1 MSVSANIGAIWAWS
15 SQETAATGE
24 SRTVVE
30 LLVAVADE
38 LDPPRSLSPTSART
52 WQQCELRY
60 ALSYLYGWQE
70 GATLPQVV
78 GNTVHRAVELLYGL
92 DPSQRRRDVAG
103 QLLRVALAEETG
115 RDEVAAL
122 VERRED
128 LAGQVTSAGEDALE
142 GLFVLEDPARITVD
156 PEGLEVRVV
165 AELYGVP
172 VRGRIDRLYDASG
185 AYVVADYKSGRV
197 PRPAYTATAF
207 FGLWT
212 YAAALAASDPDRV
225 LPDRV
230 ELLYL
235 VGRERLARPVVR
247 AVALHHARDLARI
260 WRQILSAVQRAA
272 VTARTSLLCDWCAF
286 SSVCPARTK
295 APLPG
300 VGSDEH
306 AALVGALGL
315 HRRDRSSVA
324 KTLERAESPG
334 EHDDPES
341 AR

>member
-103 QLLRVALAEETG
+103 QLLRVAGRGDGPGRRGGTGGTAGELAE
-115 RDEVAAL
+115 
-122 VERRED
+122 
-128 LAGQVTSAGEDALE
+128 QVTSAGEDALD

-156 PEGLEVRVV
+156 PKGLEVRVV

-172 VRGRIDRLYDASG
+172 VRGRIDRIYDASG
-185 AYVVADYKSGRV
+185 APRS
-197 PRPAYTATAF
+197 RPARACSATGAPS
-207 FGLWT
+207 
-212 YAAALAASDPDRV
+212 AASV
-225 LPDRV
+225 
-230 ELLYL
+230 
-235 VGRERLARPVVR
+235 RLGQRCRCLGSAATSTPPSSVR
-247 AVALHHARDLARI
+247 SGFVAGTAPSWPIPWSGPRHPE
-260 WRQILSAVQRAA
+260 SG
-272 VTARTSLLCDWCAF
+272 TARSRRGDAIRTTPVDDR
-286 SSVCPARTK
+286 AR
-295 APLPG
+295 
-300 VGSDEH
+300 
-306 AALVGALGL
+306 
-315 HRRDRSSVA
+315 
-324 KTLERAESPG
+324 
-334 EHDDPES
+334 
-341 AR
+341 

>member
-1 MSVSANIGAIWAWS
+1 MSVSASIGAIRAWS

-24 SRTVVE
+24 SRAVVE

-92 DPSQRRRDVAG
+92 DPSQRRRDVAS
-103 QLLRVALAEETG
+103 QLLRGALADETG

-122 VERRED
+122 VERHAD
-128 LAGQVTSAGEDALE
+128 LAGQVTSAGEDALD

-247 AVALHHARDLARI
+247 GRSPSCPRPGEDLASDPERGPA
-260 WRQILSAVQRAA
+260 RRGHGPHEPALRLVCLQQRLPRPDKG
-272 VTARTSLLCDWCAF
+272 VTASSRQRRARRPRRCA
-286 SSVCPARTK
+286 R
-295 APLPG
+295 APPPRPLQRGQDAGAGG
-300 VGSDEH
+300 VT
-306 AALVGALGL
+306 
-315 HRRDRSSVA
+315 RRA
-324 KTLERAESPG
+324 
-334 EHDDPES
+334 
-341 AR
+341 

>member
-1 MSVSANIGAIWAWS
+1 
-15 SQETAATGE
+15 
-24 SRTVVE
+24 VV
-30 LLVAVADE
+30 VADE
-38 LDPPRSLSPTSART
+38 LDPTDAVAHQRPHLATVRTQVRAQLSLR
-52 WQQCELRY
+52 
-60 ALSYLYGWQE
+60 QE

-78 GNTVHRAVELLYGL
+78 GNTAHRAVELLYGL
-92 DPSQRRRDVAG
+92 DPGQRRRD
-103 QLLRVALAEETG
+103 
-115 RDEVAAL
+115 
-122 VERRED
+122 
-128 LAGQVTSAGEDALE
+128 
-142 GLFVLEDPARITVD
+142 
-156 PEGLEVRVV
+156 
-165 AELYGVP
+165 GVP

-197 PRPAYTATAF
+197 PRPEYTATAF

-247 AVALHHARDLARI
+247 AVALDHARDLARI
-260 WRQILSAVQRAA
+260 WRQILTAVQRTA
-272 VTARTSLLCDWCAF
+272 VTARTSPLCDWCAF
-286 SSVCPARTK
+286 SSICPARTK
-295 APLPG
+295 VPLPR

-315 HRRDRSSVA
+315 RRRDRTIVA
-324 KTLERAESPG
+324 NTLERAEAPG
-334 EHDDPES
+334 ERDGPES

>member
-1 MSVSANIGAIWAWS
+1 
-15 SQETAATGE
+15 
-24 SRTVVE
+24 
-30 LLVAVADE
+30 
-38 LDPPRSLSPTSART
+38 
-52 WQQCELRY
+52 
-60 ALSYLYGWQE
+60 
-70 GATLPQVV
+70 
-78 GNTVHRAVELLYGL
+78 LLYGL
-92 DPSQRRRDVAG
+92 DPGQRRRDVAS
-103 QLLRVALAEETG
+103 QLLRAALAEETG

-122 VERRED
+122 VER
-128 LAGQVTSAGEDALE
+128 LANLAEQVTSAGENALD
-142 GLFVLEDPARITVD
+142 GLFALEDPTRITVD
-156 PEGLEVRVV
+156 PEGLEVLVV

-197 PRPAYTATAF
+197 PRPEYTATAF

-247 AVALHHARDLARI
+247 AVALDHARDLARI
-260 WRQILSAVQRAA
+260 WRQILTAVQRTA
-272 VTARTSLLCDWCAF
+272 VTARTSPLCDWCAF
-286 SSVCPARTK
+286 SSICPARTK
-295 APLPG
+295 VPLPR

-315 HRRDRSSVA
+315 RRRDRTIVA
-324 KTLERAESPG
+324 NTLERAEAPG
-334 EHDDPES
+334 ERDGPES